1 MKGSYTNKPTMI
13 GRYTNIK
20 NTGCSLNQNHR
31 THQYQNDIHN
41 LSKLNIQG
49 AKKLK
54 EIHKPK
60 LLEINKKRKEKETEK
75 RKRKKEK
82 RKKGSQLLRT

>member
-1 MKGSYTNKPTMI
+1 M
-13 GRYTNIK
+13 
-20 NTGCSLNQNHR
+20 
-31 THQYQNDIHN
+31 HN

-75 RKRKKEK
+75 RKRKTGKPTIENLEFQ
-82 RKKGSQLLRT
+82 GESTASVLVFSI

>member
-1 MKGSYTNKPTMI
+1 M
-13 GRYTNIK
+13 
-20 NTGCSLNQNHR
+20 NQNHR

-60 LLEINKKRKEKETEK
+60 LLEINKNEKKKKLKKEKEK
-75 RKRKKEK
+75 KKKEK
-82 RKKGSQLLRT
+82 RGSQLLRT

>member
-60 LLEINKKRKEKETEK
+60 ILEINNTRKGKEAEKKKK
-75 RKRKKEK
+75 KKE
-82 RKKGSQLLRT
+82 KKGSQLLRT

>member
-1 MKGSYTNKPTMI
+1 M
-13 GRYTNIK
+13 
-20 NTGCSLNQNHR
+20 
-31 THQYQNDIHN
+31 HN

-75 RKRKKEK
+75 RKRK
-82 RKKGSQLLRT
+82 RKKGKPTIENLEFQGESTAWVLVFSI

>member
-1 MKGSYTNKPTMI
+1 M
-13 GRYTNIK
+13 
-20 NTGCSLNQNHR
+20 
-31 THQYQNDIHN
+31 HN

-75 RKRKKEK
+75 KKKKKEK
-82 RKKGSQLLRT
+82 RGSQLLRT

>member
-54 EIHKPK
+54 
-60 LLEINKKRKEKETEK
+60 LLEINKKQKEKETEK
-75 RKRKKEK
+75 KEK
-82 RKKGSQLLRT
+82 EKISFCRK

>member
-1 MKGSYTNKPTMI
+1 M
-13 GRYTNIK
+13 
-20 NTGCSLNQNHR
+20 
-31 THQYQNDIHN
+31 HN

-75 RKRKKEK
+75 RKRKKGKPTIENLEFQ
-82 RKKGSQLLRT
+82 GESTASVLVFSI

>member
-1 MKGSYTNKPTMI
+1 MHK
-13 GRYTNIK
+13 
-20 NTGCSLNQNHR
+20 
-31 THQYQNDIHN
+31 YQNDIHN

-60 LLEINKKRKEKETEK
+60 ILETNKKRKGKETEK
-75 RKRKKEK
+75 RKRKK
-82 RKKGSQLLRT
+82 KKGGKPTIENLEFQGESTASVLVFSI

>member
-1 MKGSYTNKPTMI
+1 M
-13 GRYTNIK
+13 
-20 NTGCSLNQNHR
+20 
-31 THQYQNDIHN
+31 HN

-75 RKRKKEK
+75 RKEK
-82 RKKGSQLLRT
+82 KKGEANY

>member
-60 LLEINKKRKEKETEK
+60 LMEINKKTK
-75 RKRKKEK
+75 RKRN
-82 RKKGSQLLRT
+82 